1 MDDAG
6 VPPTGNETM
15 KTIARAFVASALP
28 RDEISIVRLHN
39 YDDEPFGDRRLA
51 ESRIAAYAP
60 TRRPLPT
67 GAPQARRSIA
77 LPGLPGGWKATIT
90 AAR

>member
-39 YDDEPFGDRRLA
+39 YDDEPFGDRA
-51 ESRIAAYAP
+51 WPSRASPCTAP

-67 GAPQARRSIA
+67 GHRARMSICIA
-77 LPGLPGGWKATIT
+77 GIARLMKATIT